1 MRIELVHLLGRVTG
15 KELSQLA
22 TYAGIGEAGIEA
34 VPQTVEGFGRVAAS
48 VRRVPNNLAM
58 HARLSHDSRKLRA
71 KSVPAARFVPP
82 KKQTKARYQAPAASI
97 IAFQDRDGAGC

>member
-71 KSVPAARFVPP
+71 KSVPAARFASRQRS
-82 KKQTKARYQAPAASI
+82 KQRRVTKPRPVQ
-97 IAFQDRDGAGC
+97 